1 MTGIPQINLS
11 FHGAAREVT
20 GSCHLL
26 EIEGSRILLDC
37 GLYQGGKERHERNRE
52 PFPFAPEQIDCV
64 VLSHAHIDHSG
75 RLPLLVKSGYSG
87 PILCT
92 APTASLCEILLR
104 DSGHIQEEDA
114 RWKIKRLLKAGEDA
128 SWVKP
133 LYTVEDAEAALGQF
147 TSVDFDETVAVADN
161 VEVRF
166 IEAGHILGAAIVE
179 LIVDR
184 GGDKTRVVFSGDL
197 GVTSARLLGPPEGVA
212 CPDYLIMESTYGDR
226 VKERAEDPTEQLFEI
241 ISQTVERG
249 GKVVIPSFAVGRTQ
263 EILARINDLVESGR
277 LTGVPILVD
286 SPMAVRATGVF
297 SMYPEYYSERAQRG
311 IEAGDEPLVFP
322 GLRLVSNVE
331 ESKAINFDTT
341 PSVIIS
347 ASGMCDA
354 GRIKH
359 HLKNQIGN
367 PKSTIAFVGYQA
379 LHSLGRAI
387 MRGKSPVR
395 IFGEKHRLRARVE
408 TIEGLS
414 AHADLN
420 GLKDWF
426 GKMGNNPRQTFIVH
440 GEEDVAARFVST
452 LTDEFGA
459 NALAPERNESFTL
472 D

>member
-1 MTGIPQINLS
+1 
-11 FHGAAREVT
+11 
-20 GSCHLL
+20 
-26 EIEGSRILLDC
+26 LDC

-75 RLPLLVKSGYSG
+75 RLPLLVKSGYRG

-133 LYTVEDAEAALGQF
+133 LYTVEDAEAALAQF
-147 TSVDFDETVAVADN
+147 SSVDFGEAVAVASN

-179 LIVDR
+179 LIIDR
-184 GGDKTRVVFSGDL
+184 GGEKTRLVFSGDL
-197 GVTSARLLGPPEGVA
+197 GVTSARLLGPPENVE
-212 CPDYLIMESTYGDR
+212 CPDYLIMESTYGNR
-226 VKERAEDPTEQLFEI
+226 VREQGEDPTEQLLEI
-241 ISQTVERG
+241 ISQAVERG

-263 EILARINDLVESGR
+263 EILARLNDLVESGR
-277 LTGVPILVD
+277 LTGVPIFVD

-297 SMYPEYYSERAQRG
+297 SMYPEYYSERSQRQMQ
-311 IEAGDEPLVFP
+311 AGDEPLEFP
-322 GLRLVSNVE
+322 GLRLVSSVE
-331 ESKAINFDTT
+331 ESKAINFDTD
-341 PSVIIS
+341 PAVIVS

-354 GRIKH
+354 GRVKH
-359 HLKNQIGN
+359 HLQNQIGN
-367 PKSTIAFVGYQA
+367 PRSTIAFVGYQA
-379 LHSLGRAI
+379 LNSLGRAI
-387 MRGKSPVR
+387 LTGKSPVR
-395 IFGEKHRLRARVE
+395 IFGEKHRVRARVDSV
-408 TIEGLS
+408 EGLS
-414 AHADLN
+414 AHADLL

-426 GKMGNNPRQTFIVH
+426 GNLGDSPRQTFVVH
-440 GEEDVAARFVST
+440 GEEDVAEKFLST
-452 LTDEFGA
+452 LADEFGA
-459 NALAPERNESFTL
+459 NAVAPERNQSFTL

>member
-1 MTGIPQINLS
+1 MAGIPQISLS

-26 EIEGSRILLDC
+26 EVEGSRILLDC

-52 PFPFAPEQIDCV
+52 PFPFAPDELDCV

-114 RWKIKRLLKAGEDA
+114 RWKIKRLIKAGEDA

-133 LYTVEDAEAALGQF
+133 LYTVEDAEAALAQF
-147 TSVDFDETVAVADN
+147 ASVEFDETVSVADN
-161 VEVRF
+161 IEVRF

-179 LIVDR
+179 LIISR
-184 GGDKTRVVFSGDL
+184 GGGKTRVVFSGDL
-197 GVTSARLLGPPEGVA
+197 GVDSARLLGAPEGVA

-226 VKERAEDPTEQLFEI
+226 VREQAEDPTEQLYEI

-277 LTGVPILVD
+277 LKGIPILVD

-297 SMYPEYYSERAQRG
+297 SMYPEYYSERAQLG
-311 IEAGDEPLVFP
+311 IESGDKPLEFP
-322 GLRLVSNVE
+322 GLKLVSNVE
-331 ESKAINFDTT
+331 ESKAINFDST

-395 IFGEKHRLRARVE
+395 IFGEKHRIRARVE

-420 GLKDWF
+420 GLKGWY
-426 GKMGNNPRQTFIVH
+426 GEMGDNPRQTFIVH
-440 GEEDVAARFVST
+440 GEEEVATKFVAT
-452 LTDEFGA
+452 VADQFGA
-459 NALAPERNESFTL
+459 NALAPERNEGFL
-472 D
+472 LN